1 MSRLGIVLWVEY
13 ERNRFMAELLHQI
26 LAKTFPTT
34 ESAVFEIAALKA
46 QLEMPKG
53 VIHVISDVHG
63 EARKL
68 RHVINNASG
77 RLRPVVEELF
87 EGKTEG
93 DEFKEFLHLLYY
105 PTELLQK
112 KVKEFGDDE
121 ELRYEWMLSAMRRQ
135 FDLIRLELR
144 TKRRKEI
151 RHYAPKEFRELFEVL
166 LNFPAGGH
174 HEAFLTTQVREL
186 VKRRMD
192 LLAVRAASRFV
203 RSLTV
208 DELVVAGD
216 LGDRGAR
223 LDWVIDY
230 LMRQSN
236 VSLVWGNHDV
246 SWMGACLGHEALIA
260 IVLRVS
266 LRYRRMFQLEEGYG
280 ILTKPLEHLAQNVY
294 ADDPAEHFKPKR
306 GGERSELLI
315 ARMQKAISVIQFKLE
330 GQMIERHPEW
340 NMDDRNVLRKVDY
353 ERGVIKI
360 NGTDYALR
368 DTYFPT
374 VDPTDPNQLSEEE
387 QQCMDRLVE
396 SFLGSSRLWEHMSWV
411 AERGKMAVVK
421 DRAVIFHACL
431 AVDERG
437 EYLPLEIDNEECRG
451 VDQFC
456 AFNRV
461 IKRAFRKGL
470 NAELNDK
477 DWFYYLWAGPVSPLF
492 GKDRMATFET
502 YFVEDKSTQ
511 KEVRNPWFDKIHDED
526 FCDKVC
532 QEMGVPEGGL
542 IVNGHV
548 PVKVECGEDPVK
560 RGGNAVTIDGAFS
573 EAYGDRGYTLIL
585 SPEGVQL
592 AQHHG
597 FKDPVSVVRTGEDII
612 PTMREICK
620 HPSPRLVKDTASGR
634 KIQQQIDALDALI
647 EAYADGDLIEG

>member
-1 MSRLGIVLWVEY
+1 
-13 ERNRFMAELLHQI
+13 MAELLHQI

-46 QLEMPKG
+46 RLEMPKG
-53 VIHVISDVHG
+53 VVHVISDIHG

-77 RLRPVVEELF
+77 RLRPVVQELF
-87 EGKTEG
+87 TGKMDETE
-93 DEFKEFLHLLYY
+93 FQEFLHLLYY

-112 KVKEFGDDE
+112 KLEEFNDCD
-121 ELRYEWMLSAMRRQ
+121 ELRYQWVLKAMQWQ
-135 FDLIRLELR
+135 FELIRYELR

-174 HEAFLTTQVREL
+174 HEAFLTAQVREL
-186 VKRRMD
+186 VNRRMD
-192 LLAVRAASRFV
+192 FLAVRAASRFV
-203 RSLTV
+203 RNLTV

-223 LDWVIDY
+223 IDWVIDY
-230 LMRQSN
+230 LIKQQN

-280 ILTKPLEHLAQNVY
+280 VLTKPLELLAENIY
-294 ADDPAEHFKPKR
+294 GDDPAERFRPKR

-315 ARMQKAISVIQFKLE
+315 SRMQKAISVIQFKLE
-330 GQMIERHPEW
+330 GQMVERHPEW
-340 NMDDRNVLRKVDY
+340 EMDDRNVLRKIDF
-353 ERGVIKI
+353 ERGVIQI
-360 NGTDYALR
+360 NGTDYSLR
-368 DTYFPT
+368 DKHFPT
-374 VDPTDPNQLSEEE
+374 VDPADPNKLSVEE
-387 QQCMDRLVE
+387 QHCMDRLVD
-396 SFLGSSRLWEHMSWV
+396 SFVSSSRLWEHMTWV
-411 AERGKMAVVK
+411 AERGKMAMVK

-431 AVDERG
+431 AVDDDG
-437 EYLPLEIDNEECRG
+437 EYLPLEIDGKECRG
-451 VDQFC
+451 VEQFG
-456 AFNRV
+456 AFNKV
-461 IKRAFRKGL
+461 IKRAFRKGSSADL
-470 NAELNDK
+470 MDK

-502 YFVEDKSTQ
+502 YFVEDKSTH
-511 KEVRNPWFDKIHDED
+511 KEIRNPWFEKIHDKE
-526 FCDKVC
+526 FCNRVC
-532 QEMGVPEGGL
+532 QEMGVPEQGL

-548 PVKVECGEDPVK
+548 PVKVESGEDPLK

-573 EAYGDRGYTLIL
+573 EAYGDRGFTLIL
-585 SPEGVQL
+585 SPDGVQL
-592 AQHHG
+592 AEHHG

-612 PTMREICK
+612 PTMRNIRHHK
-620 HPSPRLVKDTASGR
+620 KPRLVKDTGAGR

-647 EAYADGDLIEG
+647 EAYAYGELMEG

>member
-1 MSRLGIVLWVEY
+1 
-13 ERNRFMAELLHQI
+13 MAELLHQI

-53 VIHVISDVHG
+53 VVHVISDVHG

-77 RLRPVVEELF
+77 RLRPVVMELF
-87 EGKTEG
+87 AGKLE
-93 DEFKEFLHLLYY
+93 DVEFQEFLHLLYY

-121 ELRYEWMLSAMRRQ
+121 ELRYEWILKIMRRQ

-144 TKRRKEI
+144 TKRRKAI

-174 HEAFLTTQVREL
+174 HEAFLTAQVREL
-186 VKRRMD
+186 VRRRMD

-203 RSLTV
+203 RNLTV

-230 LMRQSN
+230 LMKQSD

-280 ILTKPLEHLAQNVY
+280 ILTKPLEHLAENVY
-294 ADDPAEHFKPKR
+294 GDDPAEYFKPKR

-315 ARMQKAISVIQFKLE
+315 SRMQKAISVIQFKLE
-330 GQMIERHPEW
+330 GQMVERHPEW
-340 NMDDRNVLRKVDY
+340 NMDDRNILRKVDF
-353 ERGVIKI
+353 ERGVIEI
-360 NGTDYALR
+360 NGTDYPLR
-368 DTYFPT
+368 DKHFPT
-374 VDPTDPNQLSEEE
+374 VDPADPNRLSEEE
-387 QQCMDRLVE
+387 QHCMDRLVE
-396 SFLGSSRLWEHMSWV
+396 SFVASSRLWQHMTWV
-411 AERGKMAVVK
+411 AERGKMALVK
-421 DRAVIFHACL
+421 DYAVIFHACL
-431 AVDERG
+431 AVDEQG
-437 EYLPLEIDNEECRG
+437 EYLPLNIDGKEHRG
-451 VDQFC
+451 VAQFN

-461 IKRAFRKGL
+461 IKRAFRRGS
-470 NAELNDK
+470 NAVINDK

-502 YFVEDKSTQ
+502 YFIEDESTH
-511 KEVRNPWFDKIHDED
+511 KEIRNPWFDKIHDKE

-532 QEMGVPEGGL
+532 QEMGVSAGGL

-548 PVKVECGEDPVK
+548 PVKVERGEDPVK

-573 EAYGDRGYTLIL
+573 EAYGDRGFTLIL
-585 SPEGVQL
+585 SSEGVQL
-592 AQHHG
+592 AEHHG

-612 PTMREICK
+612 PTMRDIRK
-620 HPSPRLVKDTASGR
+620 HEHPRLVKDTETGR

-647 EAYADGDLIEG
+647 EAYANGELMEG

>member
-1 MSRLGIVLWVEY
+1 
-13 ERNRFMAELLHQI
+13 MADLLHQI
-26 LAKTFPTT
+26 LAKTFPTA

-53 VIHVISDVHG
+53 VVHVISDVHG

-77 RLRPVVEELF
+77 RLRPVVEDLF
-87 EGKTEG
+87 EGRMEKE
-93 DEFKEFLHLLYY
+93 EFQEFLHLLYY

-112 KVKEFGDDE
+112 KLKGFGDCDE
-121 ELRYEWMLSAMRRQ
+121 KRYEWVLEVLCRQ

-166 LNFPAGGH
+166 LNFPANGH
-174 HEAFLTTQVREL
+174 HEVFLTAQVREL

-192 LLAVRAASRFV
+192 LLAVRAASRFI
-203 RSLTV
+203 RNLTV

-230 LMRQSN
+230 LMKQSN

-280 ILTKPLEHLAQNVY
+280 ILTKPLELLAQQVY
-294 ADDPAEHFKPKR
+294 GDDPAEHFKPKR
-306 GGERSELLI
+306 GGERSELLVS
-315 ARMQKAISVIQFKLE
+315 RMQKAISIIQFKLE
-330 GQMIERHPEW
+330 GQMVERHPEW
-340 NMDDRNVLRKVDY
+340 NMDDRNVLSKINFK
-353 ERGVIKI
+353 EGTIEINGVIHP
-360 NGTDYALR
+360 LR
-368 DTYFPT
+368 DNYFPT
-374 VDPTDPNQLSEEE
+374 VDPADPNKLSKEELH
-387 QQCMDRLVE
+387 CMERLEE
-396 SFLGSSRLWEHMSWV
+396 SFVSSSRLWQHMTWV
-411 AERGKMAVVK
+411 AERGKMAMVR
-421 DRAVIFHACL
+421 DRAVIYHACL
-431 AVDERG
+431 AVDEDG
-437 EYLPLEIDNEECRG
+437 EYLPIEVDGEECGG
-451 VDQFC
+451 VDQFS

-461 IKRAFRKGL
+461 IKRAFRKGSD
-470 NAELNDK
+470 ASQEDK
-477 DWFYYLWAGPVSPLF
+477 DWFYYLWAGPRSPLF
-492 GKDRMATFET
+492 GKDRMATFES
-502 YFVEDKSTQ
+502 YFIADKGAS
-511 KEVRNPWFDKIHDED
+511 KEIRNPYFEKLHDED
-526 FCDKVC
+526 FCNKVC
-532 QEMGVPEGGL
+532 RDMGVPEEGL

-548 PVKVECGEDPVK
+548 PVKVEKGENPVK

-585 SPEGVQL
+585 GPDGVQL
-592 AQHHG
+592 AEHHG

-612 PTMREICK
+612 PNMRDIRI
-620 HPSPRLVKDTASGR
+620 HQTPRLVKVTEHGR
-634 KIQQQIDALDALI
+634 KIQKQIDALEGLI
-647 EAYADGDLIEG
+647 EAYEEGEIIEG